1 MRKGLFKSIV
11 FSVVFISCLNQ
22 QIASAAVYKTIR
34 VVTTKTLYNAFGG
47 SETTKNY
54 ASAKINDLKYSF
66 AEFGISF
73 TPTFSII
80 TYNDFPSDDCP
91 LSPLSICKSSCA
103 SALTARHK
111 YYIKNLNWLSNNYSF
126 QNNNFLLAIQGNV
139 FNSGILGV
147 TEFVGGNRVVIACPS
162 NQSAILDSRILQHEM
177 SHVYGMYDGGC
188 TGKCVMSGGFD
199 KTPIS
204 QQRNIWC
211 SYHYN
216 QFRPR

>member
-126 QNNNFLLAIQGNV
+126 QNNDFLLAIQGNV
-139 FNSGILGV
+139 FNSGIFGV
-147 TEFVGGNRVVIACPS
+147 TEFVGGRRVVIACPS

-188 TGKCVMSGGFD
+188 NGDCVMSGGFD